1 MPDEY
6 EALEAD
12 TLDYQSALSVML
24 RTEMKR
30 KLLHSMKEYADPL
43 RKTPFEGGAI
53 VIYGTTLITIA
64 RDTGIHFPIE
74 GQKAGDIDI
83 LIEPLKHSRVLNDET
98 TFGKQYQLTM
108 GPFFHDVMKSL
119 GFVLLDSDN
128 TDLAFSKPFVV
139 KKHFS
144 QEEIK
149 QIALK
154 EKTVVAIPPEGI
166 DVLMEVDLV
175 SQRPISV
182 LPPRS
187 VENLSNGKTSIL
199 IDDWR
204 NLLAKKIVR
213 SMMPESVSPSGFTI
227 RKLFQHSKDPN
238 GFKPRDLIDIYN
250 ITNSDPKLVDL
261 SDGPNSDI
269 SLLRVLCITYFARFG
284 TDIEK
289 IDLSHFSPSNA
300 NVSAYQQAMQK
311 RLSETYSLTRN
322 VTEKIFS
329 VYSELVQSIFP
340 QKSED
345 KNKVIVTKEEEEFVS
360 RTQGYVRLESR
371 IQQVSP
377 TIETGLL
384 KKVHSSVFSKHPYLE
399 ERIKK
404 HPTLLE
410 NIQKLTENRVTF

>member
-261 SDGPNSDI
+261 SEGPNSDI

-371 IQQVSP
+371 IQQ
-377 TIETGLL
+377 
-384 KKVHSSVFSKHPYLE
+384 
-399 ERIKK
+399 
-404 HPTLLE
+404 
-410 NIQKLTENRVTF
+410 